1 VLAQPRDAFLQARRR
16 SRLSL
21 ELWPWLV
28 GLVAVM
34 LIPEI
39 ALRRVGPGLL
49 GRIVAPVRRLW
60 ERGETGN
67 ATPRDP

>member
-1 VLAQPRDAFLQARRR
+1 M
-16 SRLSL
+16 SL

-49 GRIVAPVRRLW
+49 GRLVAPVRRLW
-60 ERGETGN
+60 DRGGTGN

>member
-1 VLAQPRDAFLQARRR
+1 MATGRCNVL
-16 SRLSL
+16 
-21 ELWPWLV
+21 

-49 GRIVAPVRRLW
+49 GRLAERVPRLRRQ
-60 ERGETGN
+60 GGPGHG
-67 ATPRDP
+67 TPRDSV